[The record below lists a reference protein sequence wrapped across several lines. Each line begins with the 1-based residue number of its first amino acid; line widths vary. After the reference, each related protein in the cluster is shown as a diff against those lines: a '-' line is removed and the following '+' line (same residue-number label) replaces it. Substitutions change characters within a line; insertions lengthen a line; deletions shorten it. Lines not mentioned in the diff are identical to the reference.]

1 LGPSKNLN
9 IPLPRRISWLNHS
22 IGTLYGR
29 GHFKADSRGVID
41 LAKTAPLRGTYSGVR
56 PMGLFESLTPSD
68 DYRFGSYCKC
78 TPPDPFHFVLELYD
92 DVGKLVHSLPLLKR
106 WMHPAV
112 VRREIEEDGICGTLF
127 LPPGEG
133 PFPTILDMSGTGGGI
148 NEHKGA
154 TLSSEGFCVLSLAFF
169 QYKSL
174 IEDMNELDMD
184 YFKKAIDW
192 LISQPFTRNE
202 IGIQGVSF
210 GGLLVNMLAVRHPEI
225 IAVCS
230 INGSHCLSDVAKIKE
245 HGKFL
250 PHVGRK
256 WPSNSHIRNSNN
268 NKKKLQGSLDD
279 LSTPTVFCSRLAEK
293 KLKESGHYVEVDFAP
308 GGHLME
314 PPYYP
319 GLPVVYSKFAG
330 TMQAYGGEPSQH
342 GASQPRVWANTV
354 SFFKRF
360 LGDTKPLPD
369 YRQELRSHL

>member
-1 LGPSKNLN
+1 MLHVDKPDSMMTEPICMTATSLVPDKTYEIL
-9 IPLPRRISWLNHS
+9 LKLNHS

-78 TPPDPFHFVLELYD
+78 TPPEPFHFVLELYD

-250 PHVGRK
+250 PYVGTAV
-256 WPSNSHIRNSNN
+256 NM
-268 NKKKLQGSLDD
+268 LQYINGAMCFSKAVQYMDVSEEADIKIETAPKRTAFRFVGSLDD

-330 TMQAYGGEPSQH
+330 QLDSRLY
-342 GASQPRVWANTV
+342 
-354 SFFKRF
+354 
-360 LGDTKPLPD
+360 D
-369 YRQELRSHL
+369 